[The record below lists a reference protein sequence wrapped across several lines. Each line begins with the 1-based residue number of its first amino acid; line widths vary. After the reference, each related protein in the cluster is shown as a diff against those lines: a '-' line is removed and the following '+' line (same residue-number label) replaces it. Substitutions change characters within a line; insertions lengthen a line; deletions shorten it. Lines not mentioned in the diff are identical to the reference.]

1 MRKVFPSAIGWIM
14 IVPLIILLGVVLLML
29 FLEPRK
35 WQALIV
41 VVPIAIFIVHLLM
54 TTDYTIDGTQLRI
67 RCGFF
72 KTAPI
77 DITLIQS
84 IAETNNPLSSPALSL
99 DRLLIR
105 YAERRQV
112 MISPKDKV
120 AFIDAIREVNPAVV
134 VRIKNI
140 GS

>member
-14 IVPLIILLGVVLLML
+14 IVPLIILLGVMLLML

-41 VVPIAIFIVHLLM
+41 VLPVMIFIVHLLM
-54 TTDYTIDGTQLRI
+54 TTDYTIEGTDLKIQ
-67 RCGFF
+67 CGFF

-77 DITLIQS
+77 DITSIQS

-112 MISPKDKV
+112 MISPKDKA
-120 AFIDAIREVNPAVV
+120 AFIDAIREINPGVEL
-134 VRIKNI
+134 RMKKPR
-140 GS
+140 S